1 MQQIRISGA
10 ALAALLFI
18 TTIAVNAIPA
28 PAAAAPSAV
37 AGPDWEIDFTPG
49 PLRLY
54 VDPTDGRYYW
64 YFIYTVTNL
73 EERDLVFAPRIEL
86 FLDSG
91 EILRSGRG
99 VPTRVVGQIQKLLGD
114 KLLEDQNRIIGD
126 LRVGRENARTG
137 IAMWPAEDQDV
148 TELTLF
154 FGGLSSDQKLVPHPE
169 TGKSVRLYRTL
180 RREYV
185 VPGDPV
191 TRGSTPLAL
200 HPRANRRGPE
210 CEFEFQIRGKP
221 AGCWIYR

>member
-1 MQQIRISGA
+1 MQQIRIPGA
-10 ALAALLFI
+10 VLAALISI
-18 TTIAVNAIPA
+18 TTIALTAFSTPVSPA
-28 PAAAAPSAV
+28 SVA

-64 YFIYTVTNL
+64 FFTYTATNL
-73 EERDLVFAPRIEL
+73 GERDLVFAPRIEL

-91 EILRSGRG
+91 EILRSGRA
-99 VPTRVVGQIQKLLGD
+99 VPSRVVGQIRKLLGD
-114 KLLEDQNRIIGD
+114 DLLEDQNRIIGD
-126 LRVGRENARTG
+126 LRVGRENARSG
-137 IAMWPAEDQDV
+137 IAVWPAEDQNV

-154 FGGLSSDQKLVPHPE
+154 FGGLSSDQKLVTHPE
-169 TGKSVRLYRTL
+169 TGESVRLYRTL

-191 TRGSTPLAL
+191 TRGSTPLGL
-200 HPRANRRGPE
+200 HPKANRRGPE
-210 CEFEFQIRGKP
+210 CEFEFQIQGKP

>member
-1 MQQIRISGA
+1 MQQIRIPGA
-10 ALAALLFI
+10 VLAALLSI
-18 TTIAVNAIPA
+18 TTIALTAFSTPVSPA
-28 PAAAAPSAV
+28 SVA

-64 YFIYTVTNL
+64 YFTYTATNL
-73 EERDLVFAPRIEL
+73 GERDLVFAPRIEL

-91 EILRSGRG
+91 EILRSGRA
-99 VPTRVVGQIQKLLGD
+99 VPSRVVGQIRKLLGND
-114 KLLEDQNRIIGD
+114 LLEDQNRIIGD
-126 LRVGRENARTG
+126 LRVGRENARSG
-137 IAMWPAEDQDV
+137 IAVWPAEDQNV

-154 FGGLSSDQKLVPHPE
+154 FGGLSSDQKLVTHPE
-169 TGKSVRLYRTL
+169 TGESVRLYRTL

-191 TRGSTPLAL
+191 TRGSTPLGL
-200 HPRANRRGPE
+200 HPKANRRGPE
-210 CEFEFQIRGKP
+210 CEFEFQIKGKP

>member
-1 MQQIRISGA
+1 MQQIRIPGA
-10 ALAALLFI
+10 VLAALLSI
-18 TTIAVNAIPA
+18 TTIALTAFSTPVSPA
-28 PAAAAPSAV
+28 SVA

-64 YFIYTVTNL
+64 FFTYTATNL
-73 EERDLVFAPRIEL
+73 GERDLVFAPRIEL

-91 EILRSGRG
+91 EILRSGRA
-99 VPTRVVGQIQKLLGD
+99 VPSRVVGQIRKLLGD
-114 KLLEDQNRIIGD
+114 DLLEDQNRIIGD
-126 LRVGRENARTG
+126 LRVGRENARSG
-137 IAMWPAEDQDV
+137 IAVWPAEDQNV

-154 FGGLSSDQKLVPHPE
+154 FGGLSSDQKLVTHPE
-169 TGKSVRLYRTL
+169 TGESVRLYRTL

-191 TRGSTPLAL
+191 TRGSTPLGL
-200 HPRANRRGPE
+200 HPKANRRGPE
-210 CEFEFQIRGKP
+210 CEFEFQIQGKP